1 MSNDYFKYFD
11 EGMSQKDSRD
21 DSKGP
26 ASTQKLNYLHSHF
39 ERGDSQHKN
48 ISDLSSQAIYLRV
61 IFSENRESEDTHEKS
76 IFLLFRQN
84 VPFSELIQG
93 KIV

>member
-1 MSNDYFKYFD
+1 MRWLKFFD
-11 EGMSQKDSRD
+11 
-21 DSKGP
+21 
-26 ASTQKLNYLHSHF
+26 TTILW
-39 ERGDSQHKN
+39 
-48 ISDLSSQAIYLRV
+48 V
-61 IFSENRESEDTHEKS
+61 IISENRVSEDIHEKS

>member
-1 MSNDYFKYFD
+1 MPVALAR
-11 EGMSQKDSRD
+11 DS
-21 DSKGP
+21 P
-26 ASTQKLNYLHSHF
+26 
-39 ERGDSQHKN
+39 
-48 ISDLSSQAIYLRV
+48 LRV

-84 VPFSELIQG
+84 VPLSELIQG